1 MAAPTQAYPPWLTP
15 VPSVVT
21 DAAGE
26 PTTSTSIEYLP
37 LTYYGPSIPLGTL
50 WVYGGSLSPVFSITT
65 LASTTITATIAPTTS
80 PTTISAI
87 PTTSITTSSPE
98 MPTSSSLSSSFS
110 STTATSTTSLLTTSS
125 ASVSSHLTSSSTS
138 SSSILPTPTVTPA
151 GNLSRG
157 QLIGIIV
164 AGILTLIFIFAC
176 LIFFWLCYKQ
186 RRNRNSRTR
195 FSYITPIDEDYFV
208 IGPGGRSPGEGSP
221 RHSGEEADPFLQRS
235 RGPIAGPS
243 GTQTQE
249 MTQVGPEL
257 GVRSPPRMP
266 LPPTG
271 SLSSSGS
278 SSTGASGYGVLLDRP
293 SLGLLPSTPEEN
305 VGEHEPL
312 SSHDMQRIQNE
323 SVLPSDQDQ
332 PDEEYTGAY
341 AYSNSP
347 LLPPPRLVDPETAY
361 RPMDPL
367 RPPFKSSPSHLS
379 HQSSYPLDAEEAV
392 TLTARRVRV
401 ESVSPH
407 YSPLSTGSPAG
418 PSTSGSGLLDALR
431 LSGLGRFSW
440 FNTSSEPRHSTHSQD
455 YTVEPFTD
463 ADFEQGRLRNPNL
476 GQQQVGLG
484 PDGVRPTSN
493 ISARSAASGGTVYHD
508 AYSSAPSTPVLALP
522 PRAVTPPEAPAG
534 GEQSWMSGSSSAPPP
549 AYEDPYS
556 DPAPGGTSFSTQ
568 TGTGDILDT
577 PAPPSAIPHFVSST
591 SLRDSNTTSSIALR
605 NHPYPPGLALV
616 SPKAWANSDLSS
628 TASGSPVHLVSPHM
642 DSPGGADVTIDIDIL
657 EEEPPNAG
665 EGWRTMASGLFGP
678 AGRRTTFGLPQYV
691 YQPDFLS
698 EQGSLHSM
706 RSHMAPS
713 SRSTGSASASRRE
726 MGGSFGSNS
735 SRPSA
740 YSAVSAT
747 HNSLSRQGSL
757 GSDGFGRRRVGGPI
771 SPALSALGPMYR
783 RSQWMAGSGSDSLSG
798 SGSGGSGFGLA
809 SVVEQQQPAPAAMVG
824 PPPSAHVS
832 PDRSTIR
839 TVTSGSAT
847 LRDDERRTTASP
859 PLSPSF
865 APWAVGLDQDWTP
878 A

>member
-37 LTYYGPSIPLGTL
+37 LTYFGPSIPLGTL
-50 WVYGGSLSPVFSITT
+50 WVYGGSVSPVFSVTT
-65 LASTTITATIAPTTS
+65 LASTTITATIFSTTS
-80 PTTISAI
+80 PTTTSAI
-87 PTTSITTSSPE
+87 PTTSVTT
-98 MPTSSSLSSSFS
+98 TSSLSSSS
-110 STTATSTTSLLTTSS
+110 TSTTSFSTTAATSTTSFSATPS
-125 ASVSSHLTSSSTS
+125 ASVSSHLTSSSTT
-138 SSSILPTPTVTPA
+138 SSSILPTPTVSMA
-151 GNLSRG
+151 GQLSRG

-186 RRNRNSRTR
+186 RSNRNSRTR

-257 GVRSPPRMP
+257 GVLPPPRMP

-271 SLSSSGS
+271 SVSSSGS

-312 SSHDMQRIQNE
+312 SPDDMQRIQNE

-332 PDEEYTGAY
+332 DPDDEYTGAY

-347 LLPPPRLVDPETAY
+347 LLPPPRLVDPEKAF

-367 RPPFKSSPSHLS
+367 RLPFKSRQSHLS
-379 HQSSYPLDAEEAV
+379 HQSSFPIDAEEAV
-392 TLTARRVRV
+392 TLTARRVKV

-407 YSPLSTGSPAG
+407 YSPVSTGSPAG
-418 PSTSGSGLLDALR
+418 PSTSGGGLLDALR
-431 LSGLGRFSW
+431 LSGLGRLSW

-463 ADFEQGRLRNPNL
+463 ADIEHGRLRNPNL

-484 PDGVRPTSN
+484 PDGIRPTSN
-493 ISARSAASGGTVYHD
+493 ISARSAASGGTLYHD

-522 PRAVTPPEAPAG
+522 PRAVTPPEAPAA
-534 GEQSWMSGSSSAPPP
+534 EQAWMSGSSSAPPP
-549 AYEDPYS
+549 AYEDPYTDS
-556 DPAPGGTSFSTQ
+556 APGGTSLSTQ

-577 PAPPSAIPHFVSST
+577 PAPSAIPHFVSSSSTNT
-591 SLRDSNTTSSIALR
+591 SSSIALR

-616 SPKAWANSDLSS
+616 SPKAWANSDMSS
-628 TASGSPVHLVSPHM
+628 TGSSPVHLVSPHM
-642 DSPGGADVTIDIDIL
+642 DSPGGGGADVTIDIDIL

-665 EGWRTMASGLFGP
+665 EGWRTIASGLFGP

-691 YQPDFLS
+691 YQPELLS

-706 RSHMAPS
+706 RSHLAPS
-713 SRSTGSASASRRE
+713 SRSTGSASASR

-740 YSAVSAT
+740 YSVASAAN
-747 HNSLSRQGSL
+747 NSLNRQGSI
-757 GSDGFGRRRVGGPI
+757 GSDGFGHRRVGPI

-783 RSQWMAGSGSDSLSG
+783 RSQWISHGSGSDIQSG

-809 SVVEQQQPAPAAMVG
+809 SVVEQPVPAMVG
-824 PPPSAHVS
+824 PPPSAHMT

-847 LRDDERRTTASP
+847 LRDNERMTTSP

-865 APWAVGLDQDWTP
+865 APWATGLDQDWTP